1 MLLQSSSAQVGRLPA
16 NMACLLWILL
26 LFLAS
31 DRAYKFNVQSLGLQ
45 QSEMAEE
52 EKSSVETRKTK
63 RQRSRTSSGSKPE
76 EYEAG
81 VEVSVSVRFANA
93 RWKMNPYRKTPN

>member
-1 MLLQSSSAQVGRLPA
+1 MR
-16 NMACLLWILL
+16 
-26 LFLAS
+26 FLAQ
-31 DRAYKFNVQSLGLQ
+31 R

-81 VEVSVSVRFANA
+81 VEVNLSARFVNA
-93 RWKMNPYRKTPN
+93 H